1 MISPLV
7 VLLIVYAVATLAVVL
22 ITVSRYVQE
31 TGALDWLSFFYA
43 LREVL
48 VVAIELLWWVV
59 ILRAW
64 GLIEVEWAA
73 KPLTLSAAEDQL
85 TYLAVLAFALLIAL
99 IYWDGH
105 VATATGLALISVLT
119 FSAYMDFGVLGALIV
134 LGIIITV
141 LTIWAAHSEL
151 KTRLETRAGRPRR
164 KRKEKEAAA
173 APVPVTV
180 G

>member
-1 MISPLV
+1 MISPIVALLV
-7 VLLIVYAVATLAVVL
+7 IYAVATLAVVL
-22 ITVSRYVQE
+22 ITITRYVQQ
-31 TGALDWLSFFYA
+31 TGSLDWLSFFYA
-43 LREVL
+43 LREVM

-85 TYLAVLAFALLIAL
+85 TYLAILAFALLIAL

-105 VATATGLALISVLT
+105 IATATGLALISVLT
-119 FSAYMDFGVLGALIV
+119 FSAYMDFGVLGAFIV
-134 LGIIITV
+134 LGIIIAV
-141 LTIWAAHSEL
+141 LTVWAAHSEL
-151 KTRLETRAGRPRR
+151 KTRLEARAERRR

-173 APVPVTV
+173 ALVPVTV
-180 G
+180 S

>member
-7 VLLIVYAVATLAVVL
+7 LLFIIYAVATLAVVL
-22 ITVSRYVQE
+22 ITVTRYAQE
-31 TGALDWLSFFYA
+31 TGYLDWLSFFYA

-48 VVAIELLWWVV
+48 VVAIELLWWIV

-73 KPLTLSAAEDQL
+73 KPLTLAASEDQL
-85 TYLAVLAFALLIAL
+85 TYLAILAFALIIAVV
-99 IYWDGH
+99 YWDGH

-119 FSAYMDFGVLGALIV
+119 FSAYMDFGVLGASIV
-134 LGIIITV
+134 LGIIIAV
-141 LTIWAAHSEL
+141 LTVWAVHSEL
-151 KTRLETRAGRPRR
+151 RTRLEARAGRPRR
-164 KRKEKEAAA
+164 KRKEQE
-173 APVPVTV
+173 VTIPLVV

>member
-7 VLLIVYAVATLAVVL
+7 LLFIIYAVATLAVVL

-31 TGALDWLSFFYA
+31 TGYLDWLSFFYA

-48 VVAIELLWWVV
+48 VVAIELLWWIV

-64 GLIEVEWAA
+64 GLIEVEWSA
-73 KPLTLSAAEDQL
+73 KPLTLAASEGQL
-85 TYLAVLAFALLIAL
+85 TYLAILAFALLIAL

-105 VATATGLALISVLT
+105 IATATGLALISVLI
-119 FSAYMDFGVLGALIV
+119 FSAYMDFSLLGALIV
-134 LGIIITV
+134 LGIIIAV
-141 LTIWAAHSEL
+141 LTVWAAHSEL
-151 KTRLETRAGRPRR
+151 RTELHARAGRRR
-164 KRKEKEAAA
+164 KRKEQE
-173 APVPVTV
+173 VTIPLVV